1 MKSLNKVDM
10 EGPYL
15 NILKTI
21 CDELK
26 ANIILNSK
34 KLQVFHLTS
43 EIKQKSLFLPYL
55 FNPILLSPSRSN
67 QTRKRKKIH
76 PNQKGKVKLII
87 ICKCHTTMHGKPQ
100 TRSVAQSCPTLCN
113 PMNHSTPGLPVHHQ
127 LPEFTETNVH

>member
-1 MKSLNKVDM
+1 MIKSHDHLHRFRKKKNLTKHSPFLMKSLNKVDM

-34 KLQVFHLTS
+34 KLKVLPLKS

-76 PNQKGKVKLII
+76 PN
-87 ICKCHTTMHGKPQ
+87 
-100 TRSVAQSCPTLCN
+100 
-113 PMNHSTPGLPVHHQ
+113 
-127 LPEFTETNVH
+127 